1 MNRNVLV
8 IAMCLASAGC
18 YPMEQ
23 APLVYAS
30 KNQFGV
36 TVGAGTPD
44 SPGLDVNI
52 GFKALD
58 AAFVPVAVSKRCPKT
73 GRCNTTL
80 NEVRVIRGE
89 NNITGKSQASE
100 RQIDE
105 LDRIMKAAEAER
117 NTKQNELA
125 GVNASI
131 DQLKSKKNKEEELAT
146 LSNPAIDPATGS
158 PRVLSDNDKSRK
170 NVLMNEL
177 AALNALDPAALD
189 ARSKTLSGEI
199 ETANQ
204 RIDTALADRK
214 RLIEEK
220 NLSSGD
226 AKQDALSL
234 YGSFNGNAGGRSDG
248 ATLGLGKVFATGVA
262 AQQMAQGVK
271 DSTNPANKAACMQ
284 MGEKMVALANNDA
297 DRQKLIE
304 SVLKGCG
311 IQISEK
317 AAK

>member
-1 MNRNVLV
+1 MNSKIMAV
-8 IAMCLASAGC
+8 AMCFLSAGC

-36 TVGAGTPD
+36 TVAAGTPD

-58 AAFVPVAVSKRCPKT
+58 SAFVPVAVAKRCAKT
-73 GRCNTTL
+73 GQCDARL
-80 NEVRVIRGE
+80 HEVQVITGQ

-105 LDRIMKAAEAER
+105 LEKSIETAKLER
-117 NTKQNELA
+117 NAKQTELA
-125 GVNASI
+125 GVNDLI
-131 DQLKSKKNKEEELAT
+131 DQMKSKKDKEAELEA
-146 LSNPAIDPATGS
+146 LKNPAHDPVTDG
-158 PRVLSDNDKSRK
+158 PRVLSENDKGRK
-170 NVLMNEL
+170 TVLITEL
-177 AALNALDPAALD
+177 ASLNALDIIVLN

-204 RIDTALADRK
+204 RIDAALADRK

-220 NLSSGD
+220 HLSSGD

-234 YGSFNGNAGGRSDG
+234 YGSFNGSAGGKSDG

-271 DSTNPANKAACMQ
+271 DSTNPANKAVCMQ
-284 MGEKMVALANNDA
+284 MGEKMVALADA
-297 DRQKLIE
+297 ADKPKLVV

-311 IQISEK
+311 LQLSESATK
-317 AAK
+317 

>member
-1 MNRNVLV
+1 MNIKVMP
-8 IAMCLASAGC
+8 IAMCFLLAGC

-36 TVGAGTPD
+36 TVAAGTPD

-58 AAFVPVAVSKRCPKT
+58 SAFVPVAVAKRCPKT
-73 GRCNTTL
+73 GHCAAKL
-80 NEVRVIRGE
+80 HEVQVITGQ

-105 LDRIMKAAEAER
+105 LEKSIETAKLER
-117 NTKQNELA
+117 NGKQAELA

-131 DQLKSKKNKEEELAT
+131 DQLKSKKDKEAELEA
-146 LSNPAIDPATGS
+146 LKNPANDPVTGS
-158 PRVLSDNDKSRK
+158 PRVLSEDDKSRK
-170 NVLMNEL
+170 TVLMTEL
-177 AALNALDPAALD
+177 AALNALDPTVLN

-204 RIDTALADRK
+204 RIETALADRR

-226 AKQDALSL
+226 AKLDALSL
-234 YGSFNGNAGGRSDG
+234 YGSFNGSAGGKSDG

-284 MGEKMVALANNDA
+284 MGEKMVALADDA
-297 DRQKLIE
+297 DKPKLVL

-311 IQISEK
+311 LQVSESATK
-317 AAK
+317 